1 VPALNI
7 GLVHEQWYL
16 AQYPDVAE
24 AVRAGKF
31 RSGEHHYVAWG
42 IMEGRLPRKPA
53 VDEAWYL
60 ATYPDVASA
69 VGCGRYASGRDHYVQ
84 DGWREGRRPRRE
96 E

>member
-1 VPALNI
+1 MLHV
-7 GLVHEQWYL
+7 GLVDEAWYL
-16 AQYPDVAE
+16 AHHPDVAD
-24 AVRAGKF
+24 AVRAGHF
-31 RSGEHHYVAWG
+31 RSGEHHYVVHG
-42 IMEGRLPRKPA
+42 ILEGRLPSKPA